1 MIERGVCMK
10 GPGKILLLLCFL
22 GLNIGAIMVISRF
35 FEVSWAVL
43 AVSMVVVLGIID
55 LPGMIRNRKVKKAQR
70 KAQEERTKKNQ
81 ENKELVEKKREE
93 AIKRQRRMTERNM
106 QNRSKH

>member
-1 MIERGVCMK
+1 MK